1 MNDKTL
7 RVLEFHKIIE
17 KLAGYTQSDSG
28 RELALQLKPVS
39 DRALVEQWQEET
51 SEAESIL
58 AVEGSSFIS
67 AFPNIRHYI
76 RKAVI
81 GSVLSPK
88 ELLQT
93 ARVLALISS
102 VKTRMNEHK
111 AKAELKRIPAMI
123 SEMKTQRVL
132 LDNIRACIETEETL
146 YDHASPE
153 LANIRRQINRA
164 NERVRERLNSYL
176 HSPQM
181 LKFLQEPIITMRNG
195 RYVLPVKQESRSQIP
210 GIVHDQSSSGA
221 TLFIEPMTVVEV
233 NNEIR
238 QLLLK
243 EADEVER
250 ILAELTAQVAE
261 VGEEILS
268 SFEILI
274 RLDFIFAK
282 GAYSLSVRG
291 VRPALA
297 DTPSLL
303 IKNGRHPL
311 IDSNAVVP
319 ITLELGQGF
328 TTLVITGPNTG
339 GKTVTLKTAGLFVL
353 MAQAGLHLPADF
365 GTRLG
370 IFNDVYADIG
380 DEQSIEQSLS
390 TFSSH
395 MSNIVQILS
404 KVGPYDLVLF
414 DELGAGTDP
423 TEGAAL
429 AMSILDYLH
438 TRKIR
443 TMATTHYSE
452 LKLYAITR
460 EGVENASVEFDVE
473 TLRPTYRLLIGVP
486 GKSNA
491 FEISRRLGLDES
503 LINGARKYLSQ
514 ESVRFEDVM
523 GDIERNRI
531 AVEQERQ
538 KSRAYLA
545 EIEALK
551 ARHEKE
557 LMEFEQQKAKL
568 LSKAREEARKLV
580 RDARNEADE
589 IIKELHRLAQEA
601 EEKERNRAIE
611 ESRRKLK
618 TALEKLEGDTRL
630 KPDRSSKIPLKNLQ
644 LGQTVYLATLDQ
656 KGQVLSLPDAD
667 GNLTVQVGIMK
678 VNANI
683 ADLLQT
689 DEDTEAV
696 VKTGRKITPRTTS
709 VSPELDLRG
718 RNSEE
723 AITETDLY
731 LDNAFLAGLNEVTII
746 HGKGTG
752 ILRNSIHQ
760 LLKKHPHVKSYRL
773 GKYGEGESGV
783 TVVEIK

>member
-1 MNDKTL
+1 MNEKTL
-7 RVLEFHKIIE
+7 RVLEYHKIIE
-17 KLAGYTQSDSG
+17 KLAGFAQSDSG
-28 RELALQLKPVS
+28 RELVLQLKPVS
-39 DRALVEQWQEET
+39 DRMTIEQWQEET

-58 AVEGSSFIS
+58 AVEGSGFLSS
-67 AFPNIRHYI
+67 FPNIRQHI
-76 RKAVI
+76 RKAII

-88 ELLQT
+88 ELLQI
-93 ARVLALISS
+93 AQVLSLISS
-102 VKTRMNEHK
+102 VKIRMNEHK
-111 AKAELKRIPAMI
+111 AKAELKWIPSMVAAMQ
-123 SEMKTQRVL
+123 TQRVL
-132 LDNIRACIETEETL
+132 LDSIRRCIETEDTL

-195 RYVLPVKQESRSQIP
+195 RYVLPVKQEYRSQMP

-221 TLFIEPMTVVEV
+221 TLFIEPMSVVEA

-238 QLLLK
+238 QLMIK

-250 ILAELTAQVAE
+250 ILADLTAQVGAA
-261 VGEEILS
+261 GEEILS
-268 SFEILI
+268 AFEILI

-282 GAYSLSVRG
+282 GAFSISIRG
-291 VRPALA
+291 VRPSIA
-297 DTPSLL
+297 DTPSLY

-311 IDSNAVVP
+311 IDPNVVVP
-319 ITLELGQGF
+319 ITLELGRRF

-339 GKTVTLKTAGLFVL
+339 GKTVTLKTTGLFVL
-353 MAQAGLHLPADF
+353 MAQAGLHLPADY
-365 GTRLG
+365 GTALG
-370 IFNDVYADIG
+370 VFNNVYADIG

-395 MSNIVQILS
+395 MSNIVQILRN
-404 KVGPYDLVLF
+404 VNPYDLVLF

-429 AMSILDYLH
+429 AMSILDHLH
-438 TRKIR
+438 NRNIR

-452 LKLYAITR
+452 LKVYAIKR

-503 LINGARKYLSQ
+503 LIDGAREYLSQ
-514 ESVRFEDVM
+514 ENVRFEDIM

-531 AVEQERQ
+531 AAEQERQ
-538 KSRAYLA
+538 QSKAYLA
-545 EIEALK
+545 EIEAIK
-551 ARHEKE
+551 EKHEKE

-568 LSKAREEARKLV
+568 LNKAREEARKLIQN
-580 RDARNEADE
+580 ARAEADE
-589 IIKELHRLAQEA
+589 IIKELQKLARET

-611 ESRRKLK
+611 EARKKLKNTFERLEGDARHK
-618 TALEKLEGDTRL
+618 TALSPRM
-630 KPDRSSKIPLKNLQ
+630 PLRNLQ
-644 LGQTVYLATLDQ
+644 LGQTVYLASLDQ
-656 KGQVLSLPDAD
+656 KGQVLSMPDEE
-667 GNLTVQVGIMK
+667 GNLLVQVGIMK

-683 ADLLQT
+683 SDLRQAE
-689 DEDTEAV
+689 EDTAV
-696 VKTGRKITPRTTS
+696 SVKSGRKITPRTTS
-709 VSPELDLRG
+709 VSSELDLRG
-718 RNSEE
+718 MNSEE
-723 AITETDLY
+723 AMAETDIY

-773 GKYGEGESGV
+773 GKFGEGETGV